1 MKKNTIVRHCFSRKY
16 ISLCIFLLLGIIGEK
31 AFAYSVWETY
41 ANETEG
47 IYFSLQESIK
57 ITGVVKDNKGEPII
71 GANIVELNKRVMV
84 LLQILMVSSHYQ
96 FRKMQK

>member
-57 ITGVVKDNKGEPII
+57 ITGVGEYYDKQ
-71 GANIVELNKRVMV
+71 G
-84 LLQILMVSSHYQ
+84 ILKSVDGTKPMDEC
-96 FRKMQK
+96 

>member
-47 IYFSLQESIK
+47 IYFSLQESIVF
-57 ITGVVKDNKGEPII
+57 ITIEQPKLIR
-71 GANIVELNKRVMV
+71 NIRV
-84 LLQILMVSSHYQ
+84 
-96 FRKMQK
+96 